1 MNKAQF
7 GMIGLGTMGRNF
19 LLNVAEHGFSGAGYD
34 LDAEKRR
41 LLLDEGKNFDLQVGE
56 TLPEFLEKLES
67 PRRIMIL
74 VPAQVVDFVIND
86 LLAALSPGDVVIDGG
101 NSHFP
106 ETERREKVL
115 AEKGIEFL
123 GVGVSGGEE
132 GARHGASI
140 MIGGKPRVYEHVR
153 PMLEAAAAKVD
164 GEPCAAHVGSGS
176 AGHFV
181 KMVHNGIEYGMMQL
195 IAESYDL
202 LHSRFQISDFKA
214 AELFARWNGGV

>member
-34 LDAEKRR
+34 LDVEKRR
-41 LLLDEGKNFDLQVGE
+41 LLLEEGRDFDLRVGAS
-56 TLPEFLEKLES
+56 LPEFLEQLES
-67 PRRIMIL
+67 PRKIMIL

-86 LLAALSPGDVVIDGG
+86 LLAALAPGDVVIDGG

-106 ETERREKVL
+106 ETELREKIL
-115 AEKGIEFL
+115 AKKGIEFL

-140 MIGGKPRVYEHVR
+140 MIGGKREVYEHVR
-153 PMLEAAAAKVD
+153 PILEA
-164 GEPCAAHVGSGS
+164 
-176 AGHFV
+176 
-181 KMVHNGIEYGMMQL
+181 
-195 IAESYDL
+195 
-202 LHSRFQISDFKA
+202 
-214 AELFARWNGGV
+214 